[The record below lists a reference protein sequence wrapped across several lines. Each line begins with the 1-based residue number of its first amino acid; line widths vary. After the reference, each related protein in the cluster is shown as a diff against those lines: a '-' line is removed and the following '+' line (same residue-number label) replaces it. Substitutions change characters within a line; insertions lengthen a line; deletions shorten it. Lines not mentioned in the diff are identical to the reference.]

1 MCYIYLVIIDL
12 RGSYGKKPERT
23 MRETAIGIDIGGT
36 FTKYGLVDIEGNML
50 MEGSMPTY
58 SHRKIGTFLEALS
71 REIYAKLDKL
81 NMVLD
86 IKGIGIGAPN
96 GNYYKGTIE
105 HAPNLHWKG
114 IVPFVDLFQEYFDLP
129 MVLTNDANAAAIGE
143 KVFGGAKDM
152 NDFIVVTLGTGLGS
166 GFVTRGKLIYGHDG
180 LAGELGHANVYPDG
194 RQCNCGKRGCL
205 ETYASASG
213 IKRTVFKLM
222 ATNNIDSSLRTYTY
236 ETLSAKK
243 ITEMALEGDALALEA
258 YDYTANILGL
268 KLADAAAITSPETI
282 FLFGGLARAGDI
294 LVDATAKCFEE
305 YLYPGLKG
313 KIKIKLSELMDKNAA
328 VLGAGALVW
337 SEIVNN
343 GSIKVPQQA
352 RAV

>member
-1 MCYIYLVIIDL
+1 
-12 RGSYGKKPERT
+12 

-36 FTKYGLVDIEGNML
+36 FTKYGLVDIDGNIL

-58 SHRKIGTFLEALS
+58 SHRDIRSFLDALS
-71 REIYAKLDKL
+71 KEIYAQLDAI
-81 NMVLD
+81 D
-86 IKGIGIGAPN
+86 TAFEIKGIGIGAPN

-152 NDFIVVTLGTGLGS
+152 NDFIVITLGTGLGS

-222 ATNNIDSSLRTYTY
+222 ATNNIESPLRTYTY

-243 ITEMALEGDALALEA
+243 ITEMALNGDPLALEA
-258 YDYTANILGL
+258 YEYTSNILGL
-268 KLADAAAITSPETI
+268 KLADAAAMTSPEAI
-282 FLFGGLARAGDI
+282 FLFGGLAKAGDI
-294 LVDATAKCFEE
+294 IVDATAKKFEE

-313 KIKIKLSELMDKNAA
+313 KIEIRLSELMDKNAA
-328 VLGAGALVW
+328 VLGASALVW
-337 SEIVNN
+337 SEIVQND
-343 GSIKVPQQA
+343 SIKIPQQA
-352 RAV
+352 RVVG

>member
-1 MCYIYLVIIDL
+1 
-12 RGSYGKKPERT
+12 

-36 FTKYGLVDIEGNML
+36 FTKYGMVDIDGNIM

-58 SHRKIGTFLEALS
+58 SHKDVRSFLDALS
-71 REIYAKLDKL
+71 RELYAKLDGIKEA
-81 NMVLD
+81 VD

-143 KVFGGAKDM
+143 KVFGGASDLS
-152 NDFIVVTLGTGLGS
+152 DFIVITLGTGLGS

-222 ATNNIDSSLRTYTY
+222 ATNNVESSLRTYTY

-243 ITEMALEGDALALEA
+243 ITEMALDGDPLALEA

-268 KLADAAAITSPETI
+268 KLADAAAITSPEAI
-282 FLFGGLARAGDI
+282 FLCGGLAKAGDI
-294 LVDATAKCFEE
+294 IVDATAKYFEE
-305 YLYPGLKG
+305 FLYPGLKG
-313 KIKIKLSELMDKNAA
+313 KIEIRLSELMDKNAA
-328 VLGAGALVW
+328 VLGASALVW
-337 SEIVNN
+337 SEIVQSN
-343 GSIKVPQQA
+343 SIKVPQQA